1 MTATI
6 RRAYNSSHSP
16 RRGFTLVEISISVS
30 LMLLIALS
38 ASGLTIIGG
47 RLYKI
52 IRTQQ
57 QALGYAKQAM
67 ERINRAIHT
76 ASTPVIVNPA
86 PTGNRVT
93 FKRSNDGIA
102 QAFELKST
110 DDDMKTPWDN
120 ELIYDPD
127 TTANG
132 DEIVVARW
140 LVPIDPAGAFTNP
153 GGGHAADCSN
163 AMRRPYRLREKISF
177 HFRPWIAGDRN
188 QPCRFAAQCR
198 RYGKVRKHHVE
209 I

>member
-1 MTATI
+1 
-6 RRAYNSSHSP
+6 
-16 RRGFTLVEISISVS
+16 
-30 LMLLIALS
+30 MLLIALS

-57 QALGYAKQAM
+57 QALGYAKQAT

-153 GGGHAADCSN
+153 GGDTPLIVRMRCGDPIGSEKKYLFTSGPGLQGIEINLAVSPRNAADT
-163 AMRRPYRLREKISF
+163 
-177 HFRPWIAGDRN
+177 
-188 QPCRFAAQCR
+188 
-198 RYGKVRKHHVE
+198 GK
-209 I
+209 